1 MGLFYSNTK
10 YCTLDSRFDA
20 LKKCVT
26 LSIKKDDRLRAAER
40 VRGFQGAGSGF
51 GARMVYRSL
60 APELH
65 LDWINVLLWS
75 LEFVCVAVALVSATR
90 NIFLISDLIEDQVNE
105 WDYCKTF
112 RWWARFEMP
121 ACAAA
126 AALFFLHGY
135 WWLFLPHA
143 AYTAYLAY
151 LVYAKKESDG
161 SNEPKR
167 SSSSAKQSSPYMN
180 ARRLFPFGF

>member
-1 MGLFYSNTK
+1 
-10 YCTLDSRFDA
+10 
-20 LKKCVT
+20 
-26 LSIKKDDRLRAAER
+26 
-40 VRGFQGAGSGF
+40 
-51 GARMVYRSL
+51 MVYRSL

-151 LVYAKKESDG
+151 LVYAKKESDVDPTRVHISRDQDAQYWRLMYRSAYYIVALLG
-161 SNEPKR
+161 TFFGLVYTMSHLYVKNPSNIQAMHRFMGNLLGPVFKHGT
-167 SSSSAKQSSPYMN
+167 QYGGPG
-180 ARRLFPFGF
+180 RL